1 MPGSAAPWAEHVTF
15 CGVVNTGLEEKGDTM
30 EVTSDFRPQSFAVV
44 GAGPVGCIVAAFL
57 ARGGY
62 DVTLCDVFPELLK
75 PALHPGIIIEGA
87 ENLRQAIPRTCASV
101 DDLAENVPDAIFLT
115 VKANALPLISSAIEG
130 FYQEGLY
137 VISWQNG
144 IDTEAVIAQTLG
156 EKPVMRAVVNYGCSF
171 VKPGHVRMAFN
182 HPPHFL
188 QELDPS
194 SAPAAVAIAQIMT
207 QCGLPTSHTSKLN
220 SMVWRKTI
228 LNSAMSPVCAV
239 TGLTMAQVM
248 NDPILFQIVE
258 SLLKECIAVA
268 RANEI
273 ELGWNFYPQGIEYLR
288 KAGDHKP
295 SMLVDIENKRRTEI
309 DFMNGKFVEY
319 GRQAGI
325 ETPYNKT
332 LRALVKAREP
342 K

>member
-1 MPGSAAPWAEHVTF
+1 ME
-15 CGVVNTGLEEKGDTM
+15 DTAG
-30 EVTSDFRPQSFAVV
+30 FRPRSFAVV

-57 ARGGY
+57 AKGGY
-62 DVTLCDVFPELLK
+62 EVTLCDVFPELLK
-75 PALHPGIIIEGA
+75 PALNPGIIIEGA
-87 ENLRQAIPRTCASV
+87 ENFQQAVTATCASV
-101 DDLAENVPDAIFLT
+101 DDLAEHVPDVIILT
-115 VKANALPLISSAIEG
+115 VKATALPLISSAIEG
-130 FYQEGLY
+130 FYREGIS
-137 VISWQNG
+137 VVSWQNG

-156 EKPVMRAVVNYGCSF
+156 EKPVMRAVVNYGCTL
-171 VKPGHVRMAFN
+171 VKPGHVHMAFH

-188 QELDPS
+188 QELDPA
-194 SAPAAVAIAQIMT
+194 SAPAAVAIAKTMT
-207 QCGLPTSHTSKLN
+207 ACGLPTAHTDKIV

-228 LNSAMSPVCAV
+228 LNASMNPVCAV
-239 TGLTMAQVM
+239 TGLTMTQAM
-248 NDPILFQIVE
+248 NDPIVLQIIE
-258 SLLKECIAVA
+258 SLLKECITVA

-273 ELGWNFYPQGIEYLR
+273 ELGWNYFPLGIEYLR

-332 LRALVKAREP
+332 LRALVKALEP

>member
-1 MPGSAAPWAEHVTF
+1 
-15 CGVVNTGLEEKGDTM
+15 M
-30 EVTSDFRPQSFAVV
+30 EDKSDFRPQSFAVV

-57 ARGGY
+57 AKGGY

-75 PALHPGIIIEGA
+75 PAINPGIIIEGA
-87 ENLRQAIPRTCASV
+87 ENLQQTVTRTCTSI
-101 DDLAENVPDAIFLT
+101 DDLVENVPDVIFLT
-115 VKANALPLISSAIEG
+115 AKANALPLISSAIES
-130 FYQEGLY
+130 FHREGMY
-137 VISWQNG
+137 IVSWQNG
-144 IDTEAVIAQTLG
+144 IDTEALIAQTLG
-156 EKPVMRAVVNYGCSF
+156 EKPVMRAVVNYGCSL
-171 VKPGHVRMAFN
+171 VKPGHVRMPFH

-194 SAPAAVAIAQIMT
+194 SVHAAKAIAGILT
-207 QCGLPTSHTSKLN
+207 ACGLHTSHTSKIN

-228 LNSAMSPVCAV
+228 LNSAMNPVCAV
-239 TGLTMAQVM
+239 TGHSMAQVM
-248 NDPILFQIVE
+248 NDPIVLQIVE

-273 ELGWNFYPQGIEYLR
+273 ELGWNYYPQSIEYMR

-295 SMLVDIENKRRTEI
+295 SMLIDIENKRRTEI
-309 DFMNGKFVEY
+309 EFMNGKFVEY

-332 LRALVKAREP
+332 LRALVKSLEP